1 MIYADF
7 FFRLFLP
14 FFITIQNYQPNI
26 KGGLI
31 FFLGNKDNRTVNET
45 VIITMTVLL
54 VVANSIFL
62 FTSIIIF
69 GQEYMH
75 DRKKAAHKRATGYVS
90 IKKQKSVVEQKET
103 KSQTKVLPTTTTA
116 LSMTGVESN
125 EARAERAANR
135 AWGKEEA

>member
-1 MIYADF
+1 MEFEPIV
-7 FFRLFLP
+7 
-14 FFITIQNYQPNI
+14 Q
-26 KGGLI
+26 
-31 FFLGNKDNRTVNET
+31 
-45 VIITMTVLL
+45 TMTILL
-54 VVANSIFL
+54 VGSNSIFL
-62 FTSIIIF
+62 LISIVIF
-69 GQEYMH
+69 GREYRN
-75 DRKKAAHKRATGYVS
+75 DRKKAAHKRETGFIS